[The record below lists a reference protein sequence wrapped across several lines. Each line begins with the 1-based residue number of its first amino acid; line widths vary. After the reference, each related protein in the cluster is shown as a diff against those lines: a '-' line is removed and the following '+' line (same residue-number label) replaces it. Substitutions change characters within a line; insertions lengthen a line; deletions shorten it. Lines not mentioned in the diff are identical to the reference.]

1 MSREKEPSFGV
12 KALNSSSV
20 ANFSSTEDD
29 SYILIVANNCNIPV
43 DNGNSYDTT
52 YNNNNRAALFGVN
65 LLDSENNQEAYI
77 GIRNNNL
84 ARKIA
89 KFNSDCINLDV
100 NTIINGNIIPSQTSA
115 FDLGSTE
122 HKWNSLYLND
132 TLYANNIRGDGSG
145 ITNLNFK
152 RYNTSHLNE
161 GSNLYWTQERFDNS
175 LSAISLDDINPGTT
189 NTYITDNT
197 YFGDLSIEGQL
208 SVRSL
213 VILDFEEFKANNP
226 DFDNIDIT
234 YNITQVIAK
243 NTSVVPEGSNLYF
256 TNERVNSI
264 VDIIDRD
271 LRREIKYNSNVF
283 TSNIEVLKENI
294 LKYIDSQNDTI
305 TSNYFNNRF
314 DYLSGEIL
322 GTSNNLV
329 ETINSNLL
337 DVAKIVD
344 EKTQDIF
351 RIIDE
356 KELTVTGSASSIIK
370 NTLPSNRV
378 LVTGEKG
385 LVASSIVKLSELGS
399 LQNIQGNVM
408 ERFNAINSVLENQTL
423 DNIGQG
429 TTNKFITN
437 NFYDDDLYIDGTL
450 SVSNL
455 NIIGSSASY
464 ETDVFRSDQLSIVNE
479 FGATQSVIIDHRSV
493 YSANIVE
500 IKNYN
505 EPVLY
510 ITSRNRVGLGT
521 TNPASLLH
529 VEGTVTAQHF
539 KGEGDT
545 LTNVYIGDKKT
556 TELTEGTNLYYTP
569 QRVNNLINL
578 TTCDRILQGTSNKF
592 IQDNRYED
600 DLTIDGGLVADYL
613 FLNGVK
619 FTGSNYV
626 PILHIDNMVDG
637 TSNKMIINNTYDN
650 DLRVNGTLEANNLLI
665 HNNISL
671 INNSV
676 YSSECLDIMNYTESP
691 SINVLQIGTGD
702 IMRVENDYSEIFV
715 MKNNGFFGNVDNPL
729 YNIDIDGITNSTYF
743 KGDGSMLKNVNIKE
757 NFTNDLQEGSNLY
770 FTTERVY
777 GILFSSNYYS
787 SNPFTP
793 YLDEVYENTLDK
805 IEELKKAIYGI
816 ELDHVIQGSNNK
828 YIVNNIYNDS
838 LIIDGTL
845 TVRQINIID
854 DDTDYQKMYN
864 DGLYSFPNSAFNF
877 TFDYNNIS
885 NVVIDVLS
893 HVDIQTGNGGIENA
907 IINQKISV
915 LQNNISSLQT
925 NVSQY
930 ISEINNIKQETGS
943 LTLDMISQGT
953 SNRFIEN
960 DLYNSSLFIDG
971 QLTVKNINIIDDEEI
986 PIVLDTR
993 SGVATGQSVNE
1004 SIRDYLSEVN
1014 YEKQI
1019 NTVFETLSYQLET
1032 QNIEFVQK
1040 INNIANDI
1048 VLIKEALNI

>member
-1 MSREKEPSFGV
+1 MSHEKEPSFGV

-29 SYILIVANNCNIPV
+29 SYILIVANNCNTPF

-100 NTIINGNIIPSQTSA
+100 NTVINGNIIPSETSK
-115 FDLGSTE
+115 FDLGSIDN
-122 HKWNSLYLND
+122 KWNSLFLNN
-132 TLYANNIRGDGSG
+132 TLFAKNITGDGSG
-145 ITNLNFK
+145 ITNLNFN
-152 RYNTSHLNE
+152 RYNTSYLNE
-161 GSNLYWTQERFDNS
+161 GSNLYWTQDRFDNS

-197 YFGDLSIEGQL
+197 YFGDLLIDGTL
-208 SVRSL
+208 SVQSL
-213 VILDFEEFKANNP
+213 VILDFEEFKQNNP
-226 DFDNIDIT
+226 DFDNIDLT

-256 TNERVNSI
+256 TKERVQEI
-264 VDIIDRD
+264 LDVTDKD
-271 LRREIKYNSNVF
+271 LRQEIEYNSNIF
-283 TSNIEVLKENI
+283 TSNIEVLRENI

-305 TSNYFNNRF
+305 TSNYFNNKF
-314 DYLSGEIL
+314 DYLSDEISN
-322 GTSNNLV
+322 TSNSLV

-337 DVAKIVD
+337 DLEHIVN
-344 EKTQDIF
+344 EKTQDIY

-370 NTLPSNRV
+370 NILPKNVV
-378 LVTGEKG
+378 LATDING
-385 LVASSIVKLSELGS
+385 LVAPSIIKLSELSS
-399 LQNIQGNVM
+399 LQNITGNIM
-408 ERFNAINSVLENQTL
+408 ERFNEIDNQTL
-423 DNIGQG
+423 DNIEQG
-429 TTNKFITN
+429 TTHKFIMN
-437 NFYDDDLYIDGTL
+437 DKYDNDLFIDGTL

-464 ETDVFRSDQLSIVNE
+464 ETDVFRSDQLNIVNE
-479 FGATQSVIIDHRSV
+479 FGVSQSVIVDHRSV

-505 EPVLY
+505 HPVLY
-510 ITSRNRVGLGT
+510 ITSRNRVGLGIA
-521 TNPASLLH
+521 NPVSLLH
-529 VEGTVTAQHF
+529 VNGTVTANHF
-539 KGEGDT
+539 KGEGDV
-545 LTNVYIGDKKT
+545 LTNVYIGDKTT
-556 TELTEGTNLYYTP
+556 TELTEGENKYFTQ
-569 QRVNNLINL
+569 QRVDNLINL
-578 TTCDRILQGTSNKF
+578 TSCDRILQGSSNKF
-592 IQDNRYED
+592 IEDNKYAD
-600 DLTIDGGLVADYL
+600 DLTIEGGLVADYL

-637 TSNKMIINNTYDN
+637 TSNKMIINNTYNN
-650 DLRVNGTLEANNLLI
+650 DLRVNGTIEANNLLI

-702 IMRVENDYSEIFV
+702 IMRVDNDYSEIFV
-715 MKNNGFFGNVDNPL
+715 MKNNGFFGNINNPV
-729 YNIDIDGITNSTYF
+729 YNIDIEGTTQSTYF

-777 GILFSSNYYS
+777 EILFSSNYYS

-838 LIIDGTL
+838 LVIDGTL

-854 DDTDYQKMYN
+854 DNTDYQKIYN
-864 DGLYSFPNSAFNF
+864 DSLFSFPNSAFNY

-885 NVVIDVLS
+885 NVVIDVLT
-893 HVDIQTGNGGIENA
+893 HTNIQIGDGNGNVDNA
-907 IINQKISV
+907 IINNKISV
-915 LQNNISSLQT
+915 LQNNFDNLQN

-930 ISEINNIKQETGS
+930 ISEINNIKQQTGS
-943 LTLDMISQGT
+943 LSLDMISQGS
-953 SNRFIEN
+953 SNRFIEK

-971 QLTVKNINIIDDEEI
+971 QLTVKNINIIDDAEM
-986 PIVLDTR
+986 PIVLDTG
-993 SGVATGQSVNE
+993 SGVTTSQSVDE
-1004 SIRDYLSEVN
+1004 SIRDYLLEVN

-1032 QNIEFVQK
+1032 QNTEFVQK

-1048 VLIKEALNI
+1048 MLIKSALNI